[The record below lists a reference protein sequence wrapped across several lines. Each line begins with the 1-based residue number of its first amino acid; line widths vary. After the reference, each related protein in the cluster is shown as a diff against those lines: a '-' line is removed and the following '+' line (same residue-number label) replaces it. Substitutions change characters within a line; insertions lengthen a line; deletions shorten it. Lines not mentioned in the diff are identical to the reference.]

1 MDLKEFIGLN
11 KSKKSYWLTREYLK
25 KCSNEPV
32 FAGKKMPAAFFKVR
46 NAFLKADETDLDNMY
61 VFLDSIRSKRVIELG
76 FLWHVAQEWN
86 SMKKEEVNRE
96 VSNYQ
101 KYKMEELDAL

>member
-11 KSKKSYWLTREYLK
+11 KSKKSYWLAREYFK
-25 KCSNEPV
+25 KCSCEPM
-32 FAGKKMPAAFFKVR
+32 FSGKKIPAAFFKVR
-46 NAFLKADETDLDNMY
+46 SAFLKADETDLDNMY

-86 SMKKEEVNRE
+86 SIKKRGGEQE
-96 VSNYQ
+96 SF
-101 KYKMEELDAL
+101 KL